1 MIKHVGKQG
10 DRKVAIIFREVPG
23 DEHMC
28 LVVYPDTLQQNMHNT
43 LMAAIESNEAQQADS
58 LGDALGSKM
67 FGDGT
72 VILQRLHQE
81 GMIKKVQ
88 TAQVIVTPT
97 PQSHVR
103 LDEMNKII
111 NEMKTGEDAVRR
123 MAELDANTGYTGKAS
138 RRDDYGRE
146 VGAPQDIAKGSLNE
160 TSNPGTR
167 PAPMQATGQG
177 ALDDASIANNLKAQ
191 ADRMAVEAA
200 SLIAES
206 QRMQAE
212 AASMLGEPAPK
223 AKAKRTTKAT
233 TNTAADGN
241 APKKR
246 GRPSKKASVA

>member
-1 MIKHVGKQG
+1 MIKHVGKHG
-10 DRKVAIIFREVPG
+10 DRKVAIVFREIPG
-23 DEHMC
+23 EDHMC

-43 LMAAIESNEAQQADS
+43 LMSAIESNESQQAES
-58 LGDALGSKM
+58 LGDALGSKR

-72 VILQRLHQE
+72 VILNRLHGE

-123 MAELDANTGYTGKAS
+123 LAELDANSGYNGKAS
-138 RRDDYGRE
+138 RKDDYGRE
-146 VGAPQDIAKGSLNE
+146 VGAPKDIAKGSLNE

-167 PAPMQATGQG
+167 PQPMQAQSNG
-177 ALDDASIANNLKAQ
+177 ALDDASIAHNLKSQ

-206 QRMQAE
+206 QRMQKE
-212 AASMLGEPAPK
+212 ASAMLGEPVKATK
-223 AKAKRTTKAT
+223 AKATKAKS
-233 TNTAADGN
+233 ADGKTP
-241 APKKR
+241 AKR
-246 GRPSKKASVA
+246 GRPAKKAAIA